1 MPRKAKELSAIAVAN
16 LKPVLSDSGG
26 IKTRFMVGGADGLHL
41 RIVGGS
47 RSWVLR
53 IMIAGKRSDV
63 CLGSYPSITLATA
76 RKLANM
82 HRETIALGGN
92 PLKERRERRAKADS
106 AKTFKDCAEA
116 YITSHKSEWKN
127 PKHAL
132 QWASTLESYAYPV
145 FGESAVAEVDTAL
158 VLKAIE
164 PLWTTKTETAS
175 RLRGRIE
182 RVLGWAAFRGY
193 RTGDNPARWKDH
205 LDHHLPSR
213 GDVRTVK
220 HHASLPYREL
230 PAFLADLRQRTGTA
244 ARALEFAIL
253 CASRSGEVRHATWS
267 EIDLERKLWTIPAE
281 RMKAKRE
288 HVVPLSKAA
297 LAILAD
303 RARQEDDGT
312 SFVFAAAHGGAFS
325 DAVFQALFIRMK
337 RGDLTQHGFRS
348 TFREWAGEVS
358 SHSREVVEHALAH
371 QLADKAEAAYQR
383 GSLLPKRIELM
394 RDWAAFCE
402 NTTS

>member
-16 LKPVLSDSGG
+16 LKPIQSARGG
-26 IKTRFMVGGADGLHL
+26 IKTRFMVGGVDGLHL

-53 IMIAGKRSDV
+53 IMIAGRRSDV

-92 PLKERRERRAKADS
+92 PLEERRARRAKAES
-106 AKTFKDCAEA
+106 ARTFKECAET
-116 YITSHKSEWKN
+116 YISTHESEWKN
-127 PKHAL
+127 PKHAS
-132 QWASTLESYAYPV
+132 QWASTLETYAYPV
-145 FGESAVAEVDTAL
+145 FGELAVSEVDTAL

-213 GDVRTVK
+213 GDVRKVK

-230 PAFLADLRQRTGTA
+230 PTFLTDLRQRAGTA

-253 CASRSGEVRHATWS
+253 CASRSGEVRQATWD
-267 EIDLERKLWTIPAE
+267 EIDFDRKLWTIPAE

-288 HVVPLSKAA
+288 HVVPLSDQ
-297 LAILAD
+297 AIKLLKD
-303 RARQEDDGT
+303 RPRKDGDHA
-312 SFVFAAAHGGAFS
+312 SFLFAAPHGGAFS

-337 RGDLTQHGFRS
+337 RTELTQHGFRS

-358 SHSREVVEHALAH
+358 AHPREVVEHALAH

-383 GSLLPKRIELM
+383 GSLLPKRIALM
-394 RDWAAFCE
+394 QDWASYC
-402 NTTS
+402 SGVRL